1 MRGMIATAVAWAL
14 VTGVAL
20 AQDAASTVPPSSCGA
35 FTPAPEAPDA
45 ASATPDQMRSAVQ
58 GFEAWR
64 VQTQVVL
71 DCRRAEVDL
80 LNAQADARSA
90 EYRAAQADN
99 AARTAAFQAQLD
111 AFQARRRR

>member
-1 MRGMIATAVAWAL
+1 MRGMIARALAWTL

-20 AQDAASTVPPSSCGA
+20 AQDAAPAVPPSTCGA

-45 ASATPDQMRSAVQ
+45 ASATPDQMRAAVQ

-80 LNAQADARSA
+80 LNAQADARAA

-99 AARTAAFQAQLD
+99 AARTAAFQTQLD